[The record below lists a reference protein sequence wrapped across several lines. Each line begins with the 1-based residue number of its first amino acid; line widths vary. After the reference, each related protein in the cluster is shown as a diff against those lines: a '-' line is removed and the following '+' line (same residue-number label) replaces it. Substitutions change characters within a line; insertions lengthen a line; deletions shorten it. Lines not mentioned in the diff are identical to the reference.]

1 MVKQKFTR
9 PRVSPSSGKSTY
21 ANTINTINTV
31 LTDTFLTDRND
42 VYQCDPRCIKRA
54 HSWCRLET
62 MQLFR
67 AEFDVV
73 VSNTVLK
80 NREVPFYKSLSDE
93 IDILF
98 ELVEMKGQYVNT
110 HGVSDSVSTRMSN
123 QFEKL
128 KHSIFPSRNT
138 NSIFQLFEKPAS

>member
-21 ANTINTINTV
+21 AKTINAV

-42 VYQCDPRCIKRA
+42 IYQYDPRCIKHA
-54 HSWCRLET
+54 HSWCELET
-62 MQLFR
+62 MQLLR

-73 VSNTVLK
+73 VSNTVFK
-80 NREVPFYKSLSDE
+80 NREPSFYKPLSDE

-98 ELVEMKGQYVNT
+98 ELVEMKGQHVNT
-110 HGVSDSVSTRMSN
+110 HGVSDSVITRMSK

-138 NSIFQLFEKPAS
+138 NSIFQLFEKSAS